1 MNIKRLERIVIAIWI
16 AAALLLT
23 AATTYRVIMKAAR
36 VDVAGDVV
44 YITVFGR
51 TDVYSAGR
59 EEVESYD

>member
-1 MNIKRLERIVIAIWI
+1 MKKAIFAAVIM
-16 AAALLLT
+16 AALLLT
-23 AATTYRVIMKAAR
+23 AVTTYRVTMKAAR

-59 EEVESYD
+59 EEVES